1 MLRLRQ
7 RGAADW
13 PRVGMR
19 VWLAAAFAAVG
30 LTLAGYVYL
39 SVVDSSQEVLEEHSG
54 ELAVG
59 RTITLVDSLGDAERP
74 EDVIIGSRA
83 EGFWAWYFDAEG
95 RLIAPKRGGPV
106 LRSIEDRGTL
116 VEEALTGR
124 RAVEAFPGETTIVSV
139 PVYGPA
145 GVKGVVLS
153 RFDAEESLS
162 EPIDDIRNESLRA
175 LAIAVALAVL
185 AGFLVAT
192 AIAHRVKSLAR
203 SANDIASGRLDV
215 PLHVG
220 GGDEIGDLSRALE
233 SMRSALSESFG
244 VLTSDRDK
252 LEAIFDG
259 LTDAVMVVD
268 HAGTVRFVN
277 RVGAELARRGDTPP
291 EPMEPHLKRA
301 AVSGF
306 AAHPALRIGDR
317 AYAVQ
322 IRDLPAEDAVLVI
335 ARDRTDAMRKEWAE
349 RDFVSNAAHE
359 LRNPLAGISG
369 AIEVL
374 QSGAKDDPQA
384 RDHFLTRL
392 SADSERMTRLIQALL
407 ALARADALG
416 PSDVEI
422 VDVNVAVQDV
432 IAAVERPEG
441 IELTVDIEENLAAQG
456 DPTLLRQVLIGLLSN
471 AYKNTPSPGSV
482 TLRGRISGG
491 DLLLEVQDTGVGI
504 PAAEIERVF
513 ERFYRRTQSRSQT
526 GFGLGLAIARR
537 MVDVMGGTIG
547 ATSREGEG
555 STFWVRLP
563 VAAPS
568 PTPVA

>member
-7 RGAADW
+7 RGAAGG
-13 PRVGMR
+13 PRVGIR
-19 VWLAAAFAAVG
+19 VWLGATFAAVG
-30 LTLAGYVYL
+30 LILAGYVYL
-39 SVVDSSQEVLEEHSG
+39 AGASSSESVLEQHSG

-59 RTITLVDSLGDAERP
+59 RTITLVDNLGTADRP
-74 EDVIIGSRA
+74 TDVIIGSRA
-83 EGFWAWYFDAEG
+83 EGFHAWYFDG
-95 RLIAPKRGGPV
+95 NGHLRAPRVGGPV
-106 LRSIEDRGTL
+106 LRGIEGRAAL

-124 RAVEAFPGETTIVSV
+124 RVVESLGDDTTIVSV
-139 PVYGPA
+139 PVYGPK
-145 GVKGVVLS
+145 GIKGVVLS
-153 RFDAEESLS
+153 RFSAEESLS
-162 EPIDDIRNESLRA
+162 DPIEEIRDDSRRA
-175 LAIAVALAVL
+175 MFIAVVLAVL
-185 AGFLVAT
+185 AGFAVAT
-192 AIAHRVKSLAR
+192 LIAHRVKALAR
-203 SANDIASGRLDV
+203 SANDMAKGRLDV

-220 GGDEIGDLSRALE
+220 GSDEIGELSRALE

-277 RVGAELARRGDTPP
+277 RVGAELAERDGDPP
-291 EPMEPHLKRA
+291 GPMVPHLKRA
-301 AVSGF
+301 AESGF

-322 IRDLPAEDAVLVI
+322 IRDLPAEDAVLVV

-384 RDHFLTRL
+384 RDHFLSRL

-416 PSDVEI
+416 PSDVEV
-422 VDVNVAVQDV
+422 VDVDRAVEDV
-432 IAAVERPEG
+432 VAAVEKPEG
-441 IELTVDIEENLAAQG
+441 IELTVEVEENLAVQG

-471 AYKNTPSPGSV
+471 AYKNTPAPGSV
-482 TLRGRISGG
+482 TLRGRVAGSE
-491 DLLLEVQDTGVGI
+491 LLLEVQDTGVGI
-504 PAAEIERVF
+504 PEAEIERVF

>member
-7 RGAADW
+7 RGAASG

-19 VWLAAAFAAVG
+19 VWLGATFAAVG
-30 LTLAGYVYL
+30 LILAGYVYL
-39 SVVDSSQEVLEEHSG
+39 AGASSSEGVLEEHSG

-59 RTITLVDSLGDAERP
+59 RTITLVDNLGTADRP
-74 EDVIIGSRA
+74 TDVIVGSRA
-83 EGFWAWYFDAEG
+83 EGFHAWYFDQNAH
-95 RLIAPKRGGPV
+95 LIAPRQGGPV
-106 LRSIEDRGTL
+106 LRGIEGRAAL
-116 VEEALTGR
+116 VEQALTGR
-124 RAVEAFPGETTIVSV
+124 RAVESLPRETTIVSV
-139 PVYGPA
+139 PVYGPE
-145 GVKGVVLS
+145 GIKGAVLS
-153 RFDAEESLS
+153 RFSAEESLS
-162 EPIDDIRNESLRA
+162 EPIEEIRDDSRRA
-175 LAIAVALAVL
+175 LLVAVALAIL
-185 AGFLVAT
+185 AGFGVAT
-192 AIAHRVKSLAR
+192 LIAHRVKALAR
-203 SANDIASGRLDV
+203 RANDMAKGRLDV

-220 GGDEIGDLSRALE
+220 GSDEIGDLARALE

-277 RVGAELARRGDTPP
+277 RVGAELAERDADPP
-291 EPMEPHLKRA
+291 EPIVPHLKRA
-301 AVSGF
+301 ADTGF

-322 IRDLPAEDAVLVI
+322 IRDLPAEDAVLVV

-384 RDHFLTRL
+384 RDHFLSRL

-407 ALARADALG
+407 ALARVDALG
-416 PSDVEI
+416 PSDVEV
-422 VDVNVAVQDV
+422 VDVDRAVEDV
-432 IAAVERPEG
+432 VAAVEKPEG
-441 IELTVDIEENLAAQG
+441 IELTVEVEENLAVRG

-471 AYKNTPSPGSV
+471 AYKNTPAPGSV
-482 TLRGRISGG
+482 ILRGRVENEEM
-491 DLLLEVQDTGVGI
+491 LLEVQDTGVGI
-504 PAAEIERVF
+504 PEAEIERVF

>member
-1 MLRLRQ
+1 
-7 RGAADW
+7 
-13 PRVGMR
+13 
-19 VWLAAAFAAVG
+19 
-30 LTLAGYVYL
+30 
-39 SVVDSSQEVLEEHSG
+39 
-54 ELAVG
+54 
-59 RTITLVDSLGDAERP
+59 
-74 EDVIIGSRA
+74 
-83 EGFWAWYFDAEG
+83 
-95 RLIAPKRGGPV
+95 
-106 LRSIEDRGTL
+106 
-116 VEEALTGR
+116 
-124 RAVEAFPGETTIVSV
+124 
-139 PVYGPA
+139 
-145 GVKGVVLS
+145 
-153 RFDAEESLS
+153 
-162 EPIDDIRNESLRA
+162 
-175 LAIAVALAVL
+175 
-185 AGFLVAT
+185 
-192 AIAHRVKSLAR
+192 
-203 SANDIASGRLDV
+203 
-215 PLHVG
+215 
-220 GGDEIGDLSRALE
+220 
-233 SMRSALSESFG
+233 MRSALSESFG

-277 RVGAELARRGDTPP
+277 QVGAELAERGEDPP

-301 AVSGF
+301 AESGF

-322 IRDLPAEDAVLVI
+322 IRDLPAEDAVLVV
-335 ARDRTDAMRKEWAE
+335 ARDRTDAMRKESAE

-384 RDHFLTRL
+384 RDHFLKRL

-422 VDVNVAVQDV
+422 VDVNRAVEDV
-432 IAAVERPEG
+432 VAAVEKPEG
-441 IELTVDIEENLAAQG
+441 IELTVEVEDEPRRA
-456 DPTLLRQVLIGLLSN
+456 
-471 AYKNTPSPGSV
+471 
-482 TLRGRISGG
+482 GG
-491 DLLLEVQDTGVGI
+491 PD
-504 PAAEIERVF
+504 PAAPGADRPALLQRLQEHAVPGQRDAARRRVG
-513 ERFYRRTQSRSQT
+513 RRPAPRGEGHGGRDPRSGRSSGSSSAFTGARSRGSQT

-537 MVDVMGGTIG
+537 MVDVMGGAIG

-568 PTPVA
+568 PTPVGLRKYMDVRTSSIAHIFIADDEVSVRDSVGYALERRASA

>member
-7 RGAADW
+7 RGAADG

-19 VWLAAAFAAVG
+19 IWLGATFAAVG
-30 LTLAGYVYL
+30 LILAGYVYL
-39 SVVDSSQEVLEEHSG
+39 AGASSSEDVLERHSG

-59 RTITLVDSLGDAERP
+59 RTITLVDNLSTAERP
-74 EDVIIGSRA
+74 ADIIIGSRA
-83 EGFWAWYFDAEG
+83 EGFYAWYFGADG
-95 RLIAPKRGGPV
+95 RLIAPRHGGPV
-106 LRSIEDRGTL
+106 LRGIEQRGAL
-116 VEEALTGR
+116 VEESLTGR
-124 RAVEAFPGETTIVSV
+124 RVVAGLPGEITVVSV

-145 GVKGVVLS
+145 GIKGVVLS
-153 RFDAEESLS
+153 RFSAEASLS
-162 EPIDDIRNESLRA
+162 DPIEEIRDDSLRA
-175 LAIAVALAVL
+175 LGIAVAVAIL
-185 AGFLVAT
+185 AGFGVAT
-192 AIAHRVKSLAR
+192 LIARRVKSLAR
-203 SANDIASGRLDV
+203 SANDMAEGRLDV

-259 LTDAVMVVD
+259 LTDAVIVVD
-268 HAGTVRFVN
+268 HAGSVRFVN
-277 RVGAELARRGDTPP
+277 RAGFELARPGEKPP
-291 EPMEPHLKRA
+291 EPMEPHLRRA
-301 AVSGF
+301 AESGF

-322 IRDLPAEDAVLVI
+322 IRDLPAEDAVLVV

-359 LRNPLAGISG
+359 LRNPLAGMSG

-374 QSGAKDDPQA
+374 QSGAKDDPEA
-384 RDHFLTRL
+384 RDHFLQRL

-422 VDVNVAVQDV
+422 VDVNRAAEDV
-432 IAAVERPEG
+432 VAAVEKPEG
-441 IELTVDIEENLAAQG
+441 IELTVEVDENLAANG

-471 AYKNTPSPGSV
+471 AYKNTPTPGSV
-482 TLRGRISGG
+482 ALRGRVAGG
-491 DLLLEVQDTGVGI
+491 DLLLEVEDTGVGI

-513 ERFYRRTQSRSQT
+513 ERFYRRTESRSQV

-568 PTPVA
+568 ATPVA